1 MRKDSNGSHKLLS
14 TENANFSDI
23 EIRIIQLICRE
34 FTTEEIA
41 QATGRSKRSI
51 NKYRQKLLI
60 KTGSTNAIGILKYA
74 IRHQIFLND

>member
-1 MRKDSNGSHKLLS
+1 MSNESNGSHKRLS
-14 TENANFSDI
+14 SENTNFSDI
-23 EIRIIQLICRE
+23 EIRIIRLICRE

-41 QATGRSKRSI
+41 YETGRSKRSI

-74 IRHQIFLND
+74 IKHQIYMYD